1 MNKINVTVLPEVNQ
15 DLFPKLEMVD
25 NNTFIEIAATPL
37 NKKER
42 EYIAGMFA
50 THAAREGAWRA
61 ISITEIGDYLEAD
74 FILRP
79 LVGGILEE
87 LWVMFKDG
95 LVEILIFEGKD
106 YLYPTEKLGPMITGR
121 FFSH

>member
-15 DLFPKLEMVD
+15 SLFPKLEMVGP
-25 NNTFIEIAATPL
+25 NVFIDIAATPL

-50 THAAREGAWRA
+50 THAAREGTWRA
-61 ISITEIGDYLEAD
+61 INTIEIGNYLEAG
-74 FILRP
+74 FVFKP
-79 LVGGILEE
+79 LVSGILEE
-87 LWVMFKDG
+87 IWIMFEDG
-95 LVEILIFEGKD
+95 LVEVLTFEEKD
-106 YLYPTEKLGPMITGR
+106 YIYPTEKLGPMISGR